1 MKTCLL
7 IGIGGAAGAILRY
20 LLGMLP
26 LSGDFPL
33 ATFLT
38 NLLGAIAIGLVIG
51 VSERFPQLP
60 RELVLFLKTGF
71 CGGFTTFSTFSLETL
86 TLLEGGQAVL
96 GEPLC
101 RPKRPFLRVRRV
113 PRPAV
118 GGFPLPGHLTQTRKG
133 AHRVAVRA
141 FLIITIT
148 QRLLRRSFRSACE
161 YPGKRPQ
168 RQARREGLQRQAAG
182 RPQRHWPRRKGR
194 WQAGQ
199 SSW

>member
-7 IGIGGAAGAILRY
+7 IGIGGAVGAILRY

-96 GEPLC
+96 GSLYAVLSVLSC
-101 RPKRPFLRVRRV
+101 VFGVFL
-113 PRPAV
+113 
-118 GGFPLPGHLTQTRKG
+118 G
-133 AHRVAVRA
+133 
-141 FLIITIT
+141 
-148 QRLLRRSFRSACE
+148 RLLAVSLS
-161 YPGKRPQ
+161 PTI
-168 RQARREGLQRQAAG
+168 
-182 RPQRHWPRRKGR
+182 
-194 WQAGQ
+194 
-199 SSW
+199 